1 LSKAPAQ
8 ERERQ
13 TRARLAELGELA
25 ASVAHDVRNPLNI
38 IGMAVAFAPPEV
50 RGEVTDQVGRI
61 ARLANDLLEYA
72 NPWSAVPAPVNLA
85 DLARDIAA
93 RREGVACRM
102 PDDLVVQADAG
113 RVEQALTNLLDNAC
127 AVARHV
133 VLEAERM
140 PGAVLLHVC
149 YDGPGIPADLRDR
162 IFQPFVSRGA
172 GGTGL
177 GLAIVA
183 RIAAAHGGSV
193 ALTERTGWSTCFI
206 LRFPEAM

>member
-61 ARLANDLLEYA
+61 ARLANDL
-72 NPWSAVPAPVNLA
+72 PAPVNLA